1 MQRARRFAAVV
12 VLAVVGVSV
21 LAGCRTEPK
30 VAAYIGSTK
39 ITQAQVDRI
48 IDNARTTGQAAIDA
62 AVKQAEDRG
71 QKVDHSKLP
80 EPTLPSRDDVVSAL
94 VLKDVASKLAGEQNL
109 KREDIPTEQLA
120 QQLNMPVEATYVQ
133 LQSQLR
139 SYLSPI
145 FEKAQPVQATQA
157 DLRMIYERA
166 RKAGEAWASQPFEAV
181 VKDLDGDQVRQ
192 ALGVRKVLADAVD
205 KADVKVNP
213 QYRPLEFPILSFA
226 SGQSAVFIPLEGDTG
241 EPAVV
246 NAG

>member
-1 MQRARRFAAVV
+1 MQRARRFAAAVA
-12 VLAVVGVSV
+12 LAVVGVSV

-62 AVKQAEDRG
+62 AVADAKKRNPQFDES
-71 QKVDHSKLP
+71 KVP
-80 EPTLPSRDDVVSAL
+80 QPTVPTRDDVVSTL
-94 VLKDVASKLAGEQNL
+94 VLKDIAAKLADEQNL
-109 KREDIPTEQLA
+109 QREEIPTDQLA
-120 QQLNMPVEATYVQ
+120 QQLNMPAEATYVQ
-133 LQSQLR
+133 LQAQLR
-139 SYLSPI
+139 SYLAPI
-145 FEKAQPVQATQA
+145 YAKAQPVQATEA
-157 DLRMIYERA
+157 DLRSIYERA
-166 RKAGEAWASQPFEAV
+166 RKSGETWANQPFEAV

-192 ALGVRKVLADAVD
+192 ALGVRKVLSDAVD